1 MQRTIDSRRKHRSMR
16 NELFND
22 LSQRQPKHTNIDI
35 SATNSSAVDLI
46 ITGQPSEKKELP

>member
-1 MQRTIDSRRKHRSMR
+1 MR